1 MLITR
6 ILVLL
11 FTGLMTGLTMAAPI
25 DESDFHSKVATIYN
39 FEPYKLKAQE
49 MEAKSKQLDQF
60 WSLVVADPTNTLP
73 MLRKE
78 LEDPSHAAFFFYDG
92 SKLLLS
98 ISPDRSDQILALRS
112 ISKAGL
118 RGINQTDYL
127 QTIHWFAGN
136 GFDTREAAFRILS
149 LPNFKAFIPQHVLTL
164 DQNYSLIYM
173 LFPMDESLF
182 VDELASRLALE
193 SNAQSLKSL
202 LLALWHTATPTGYTA
217 IKNFIDDP
225 NNPADVKAY
234 AKTLL
239 DRNNSS
245 SSSGS
250 VNFSSN
256 QSLREERRKIMQGP
270 ISNEALL
277 EFDKLT
283 EKILAKQ

>member
-6 ILVLL
+6 IFVLL
-11 FTGLMTGLTMAAPI
+11 FTWLITGLAIAAPI
-25 DESDFHSKVATIYN
+25 TESDFHSQVATIYS
-39 FEPYKLKAQE
+39 FEPYKLKAEE
-49 MEAKSKQLDQF
+49 MKAKSGQLDQF

-98 ISPDRSDQILALRS
+98 LSSDRSDQILALRS
-112 ISKAGL
+112 ISKADL

-127 QTIHWFAGN
+127 QTIHWFASH

-149 LPNFKAFIPQHVLTL
+149 RPNFKAFIPQHVLML
-164 DQNYSLIYM
+164 SQNYSLIYM

-193 SNAQSLKSL
+193 NNAQSLKSL
-202 LLALWHTATPTGYTA
+202 LLALWHTATPTGDAA
-217 IKNFIDDP
+217 IKKFIDGQ
-225 NNPADVKAY
+225 NNPADVKTY
-234 AKTLL
+234 AKMLL
-239 DRNNSS
+239 ERKNSS

-250 VNFSSN
+250 VNFSAN

-270 ISNEALL
+270 ISNEALM

-283 EKILAKQ
+283 AKILALQ